1 MKWIVLAIVIAVVAY
16 WLSQGRRRNSIED
29 PDVKTV
35 EEKDFYL
42 TSDDN
47 ASDNEPTS
55 GNRNPRH

>member
-1 MKWIVLAIVIAVVAY
+1 MKWIVLAVVVAVVAY

-47 ASDNEPTS
+47 ASDNESAS